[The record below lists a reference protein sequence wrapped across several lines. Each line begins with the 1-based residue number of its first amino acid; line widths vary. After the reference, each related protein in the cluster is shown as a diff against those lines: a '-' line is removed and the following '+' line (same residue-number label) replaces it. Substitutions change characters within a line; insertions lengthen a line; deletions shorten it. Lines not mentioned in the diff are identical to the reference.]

1 MEEKAAKTRIDEL
14 REILRENSR
23 RYYVDNAPT
32 MSDYEFDQLMHELEA
47 LEAAFPQFDNPDSP
61 TRRVGS
67 DLDAPVGANAESGA
81 RQGFVQRPHRYPML
95 SLGNTYS
102 LSEIEDFAAR
112 AEKSLD
118 GIPFSYSCELKFDGT
133 AICLTYRDGRLVQAL
148 TRGDGVQGDDVTD
161 NVRRIAAIPQQLHG
175 DYPPELEIRGEILM
189 PYEAFD
195 ALNREREA
203 QEEAPFAN
211 PRNAAS
217 GSLKL
222 IDPEEVAH
230 RGLICTL
237 YHIPAESVT
246 FESHSQA
253 LDAAASW
260 GLPVSDERRLCR
272 NIEEIEAYIDHWD
285 SARKFLPF
293 ATDGIVIKINELSC
307 QRMLGYTAKSPRWAV
322 AYKFKAEQ
330 ACTELLSIDY
340 QVGRTGAVTPVANL
354 APVQLSG
361 TVVKRATLNNA
372 DQMALLDIRV
382 GDWVFVEKGGEIIPK
397 ITGIDP
403 AHRQPDAERPVFPD
417 KCPDCG
423 TPLVKA
429 ETEAK
434 WFCPN
439 QDGCPMQIKG
449 RLLHFVSRKAMDILA
464 GEMTVE
470 QFYATGLAR
479 TAADLY
485 DISKYQ
491 LLSLEGWQERSA
503 QRFLDS
509 LEASKQVPFERVLY
523 ALGIRYVGETTA
535 KTLARHFGDIDSLAA
550 ASQEQL
556 LEVGD
561 VGDVI
566 ARSIW
571 DFLHDPAHL
580 EQIGRLR
587 VAGLRFSGAGQDSAL
602 SDALAGKTVVISGNF
617 SISRDAM
624 KDLIVA
630 HGGKAGS
637 SVSAKTAFLLAG
649 TKPGPEKLRKCE
661 KLGIPVISEEE
672 FRAMLPADE
681 ILRQAQDDKQQGLFG
696 AVHPGRVGR
705 AERSPIAEKRPLP
718 DGQAGSQSIEEPTL
732 F

>member
-1 MEEKAAKTRIDEL
+1 MRVTYTYATRDKMEEQAAKIRIEQL
-14 REILRENSR
+14 RETLRENSR

-32 MSDYEFDQLMHELEA
+32 LSDYDFDQLMHELER
-47 LEAAFPQFDNPDSP
+47 LEAAFPQFDSPDSP
-61 TRRVGS
+61 THRVGS
-67 DLDAPVGANAESGA
+67 DLDAPMGANAESGA

-102 LSEIEDFAAR
+102 IAEIEEFAAR
-112 AEKSLD
+112 ADKVLD

-133 AICLTYRDGRLVQAL
+133 AICLTYRGGRLVQAL
-148 TRGDGVQGDDVTD
+148 TRGDGIQGDDVTD
-161 NVRRIAAIPQQLHG
+161 NVRRISSIPQQLRG
-175 DYPPELEIRGEILM
+175 DFPEEFEIRGEILM
-189 PYEAFD
+189 PYAAFD
-195 ALNREREA
+195 ALNAEREA

-222 IDPEEVAH
+222 IDPEQVAR

-237 YHIPAESVT
+237 YHIPAESIT
-246 FESHSQA
+246 FASHSEA
-253 LDAAASW
+253 LDAAARW
-260 GLPVSDERRLCR
+260 GLPVSDERRICR
-272 NIEEIEAYIDHWD
+272 NISEIKAYIDHWD
-285 SARKFLPF
+285 SARKYLPF
-293 ATDGIVIKINELSC
+293 ATDGIVIKINELAC

-361 TVVKRATLNNA
+361 TLVKRATLNNA
-372 DQMALLDIRV
+372 DQMALLDVRV

-403 AHRQPDAERPVFPD
+403 EHRLADAPKPQFPAC
-417 KCPDCG
+417 CPDCG

-429 ETEAK
+429 EAEAK

-479 TAADLY
+479 TPADLY
-485 DISKYQ
+485 AISKHQ
-491 LLSLEGWQERSA
+491 LLALEGWQDRAA

-509 LEASKQVPFERVLY
+509 LEASKQVPFERVLF

-535 KTLARHFGDIDSLAA
+535 KGLARHFGGIDALTA
-550 ASQEQL
+550 ASIEEL
-556 LEVGD
+556 LEVEDIGE
-561 VGDVI
+561 VI
-566 ARSIW
+566 ARSVYA
-571 DFLHDPAHL
+571 FLHDPVQQ
-580 EQIGRLR
+580 EQIARLR
-587 VAGLRFSGAGQDSAL
+587 DAGLRFSGASAGAAL
-602 SDALAGKTVVISGNF
+602 SDALAGKTIVISGNF
-617 SISRDAM
+617 SISRERM
-624 KDLIVA
+624 KDLIAA

-637 SVSAKTAFLLAG
+637 SVSGSTAFLLAG
-649 TKPGPEKLRKCE
+649 SKSGPEKLKKCE
-661 KLGIPVISEEE
+661 KLGIPVVSEEE
-672 FRAMLPADE
+672 FRAMLPE
-681 ILRQAQDDKQQGLFG
+681 VPDDAQGLRDDQKDDNQ
-696 AVHPGRVGR
+696 APA
-705 AERSPIAEKRPLP
+705 AEQL
-718 DGQAGSQSIEEPTL
+718 TL

>member
-1 MEEKAAKTRIDEL
+1 MTEQDAKIRIEQL
-14 REILRENSR
+14 RESLRENSR

-32 MSDYEFDQLMHELEA
+32 ISDYEFDQLMHELEG
-47 LEAAFPQFDNPDSP
+47 LEAAFPQFDSPDSP
-61 TRRVGS
+61 THHVGS
-67 DLDAPVGANAESGA
+67 DLDAPLGANAEPQA

-102 LSEIEDFAAR
+102 IEEIEEFAAR
-112 AEKSLD
+112 ADKVLD
-118 GIPFSYSCELKFDGT
+118 GVSFSYSCELKFDGT
-133 AICLTYRDGRLVQAL
+133 AICLTYRDGKLVQAL
-148 TRGDGVQGDDVTD
+148 TRGDGIQGDDVTD
-161 NVRRIAAIPQQLHG
+161 NVRRIGSIPQQLHG
-175 DYPPELEIRGEILM
+175 DFPEEFEIRGEILM

-203 QEEAPFAN
+203 QEEPPFAN

-246 FESHSQA
+246 FDSHSEA
-253 LDAAASW
+253 LDAAARW
-260 GLPVSDERRLCR
+260 GLPVSAERRICR
-272 NIEEIEAYIDHWD
+272 NIGEIKEYIDHWD
-285 SARKFLPF
+285 KERKFLPY
-293 ATDGIVIKINELSC
+293 ATDGIVIKINELAC
-307 QRMLGYTAKSPRWAV
+307 QRALGYTAKSPRWAV

-330 ACTELLSIDY
+330 ACTELLGIDY

-361 TVVKRATLNNA
+361 TLVKRATLNNA

-397 ITGIDP
+397 ITGVDP
-403 AHRQPDAERPVFPD
+403 AHRVKDAQRPVFP
-417 KCPDCG
+417 KLCPDCG
-423 TPLVKA
+423 TPLVRP
-429 ETEAK
+429 EDEAK

-449 RLLHFVSRKAMDILA
+449 RLVHFVSRKAMDILA
-464 GEMTVE
+464 GEATME
-470 QFYATGLAR
+470 QFYDTGLAR

-491 LLSLEGWQERSA
+491 LISLEGWQERAA

-509 LEASKQVPFERVLY
+509 LEASKQVPFERVLF

-535 KTLARHFGDIDSLAA
+535 KALARHFGGIDALAA
-550 ASQEQL
+550 ATQEEL
-556 LEVGD
+556 LEVEDIGE
-561 VGDVI
+561 VI
-566 ARSIW
+566 ARSVF
-571 DFLHDPAHL
+571 DYLHDPAHL
-580 EQIGRLR
+580 EQIARLR
-587 VAGLRFSGAGQDSAL
+587 AAGLRFDGAGQETAL
-602 SDALAGKTVVISGNF
+602 SSALAGKTIVVSGNF
-617 SISRDAM
+617 SISRERI
-624 KDLIVA
+624 KDLIAA

-637 SVSAKTAFLLAG
+637 SVSGATAFLLAG
-649 TKPGPEKLRKCE
+649 TKPGPEKLKKCE
-661 KLGIPVISEEE
+661 KLGIPVVSEEE
-672 FRAMLPADE
+672 FRAMLPE
-681 ILRQAQDDKQQGLFG
+681 DDSAASAGN
-696 AVHPGRVGR
+696 
-705 AERSPIAEKRPLP
+705 PLP
-718 DGQAGSQSIEEPTL
+718 AGRQTIEEPTL

>member
-1 MEEKAAKTRIDEL
+1 MEEQAAKIRIDEL

-32 MSDYEFDQLMHELEA
+32 MSDYEFDTLMHELER
-47 LEAAFPQFDNPDSP
+47 LEADFPQFDSPDSP

-67 DLDAPVGANAESGA
+67 DLDAPVGANAEAGT
-81 RQGFVQRPHRYPML
+81 RQGFIQRPHRYPML

-102 LSEIEDFAAR
+102 ISEIEDFAAR
-112 AEKSLD
+112 ADKALD
-118 GIPFSYSCELKFDGT
+118 GTSFSYSCELKFDGT
-133 AICLTYRDGRLVQAL
+133 AICLNYRDGKLVQAL

-161 NVRRIAAIPQQLHG
+161 NVRRIAGIPQQLHG
-175 DYPPELEIRGEILM
+175 DYPADFEIRGEILM
-189 PYEAFD
+189 PYASFD

-222 IDPEEVAH
+222 IDPEEVAR

-260 GLPVSDERRLCR
+260 GLPVSDERRICHD
-272 NIEEIEAYIDHWD
+272 IDGIKDYIDHWD
-285 SARKFLPF
+285 SARKFLPY
-293 ATDGIVIKINELSC
+293 ATDGIVIKINELAC
-307 QRMLGYTAKSPRWAV
+307 QRALGYTAKSPRWAV

-397 ITGIDP
+397 ITGLDP
-403 AHRQPDAERPVFPD
+403 AHRSAGAGAPVFPD
-417 KCPDCG
+417 RCPDCG

-464 GEMTVE
+464 GEMTVD
-470 QFYATGLAR
+470 QFFTTGLAR
-479 TAADLY
+479 TPADLY

-491 LLSLEGWQERSA
+491 LLSLEGWQDRAA

-509 LEASKQVPFERVLY
+509 LEASKQVPFERVLF

-535 KTLARHFGDIDSLAA
+535 KGLARHFGSIDALSEAT
-550 ASQEQL
+550 QEQL
-556 LEVGD
+556 LEVDD

-566 ARSIW
+566 ARSVFE
-571 DFLHDPAHL
+571 FLHAPAHQ
-580 EQIGRLR
+580 EQIARLR
-587 VAGLRFSGAGQDSAL
+587 AAGLRFDGAGQDSAL

-617 SISRDAM
+617 SISREQM

-649 TKPGPEKLRKCE
+649 TKPGPEKLKKCE

-672 FRAMLPADE
+672 FRAMLPEGGFSDGTAGTFLPLSE
-681 ILRQAQDDKQQGLFG
+681 LRFAPPTL
-696 AVHPGRVGR
+696 PGQMLQKGPAAPVDGKTAP
-705 AERSPIAEKRPLP
+705 AET
-718 DGQAGSQSIEEPTL
+718 IEEPTL